1 MAHNALIHEPQDD
14 VAVAIVDLKNGDTA
28 SAVTLEGQPVGTVRV
43 TEDIPLG
50 HKIAMRDIPAG
61 QQVIKYG
68 RVIGKA
74 VQPIPQGA
82 HVHTH
87 NLKSIR
93 WQ

>member
-14 VAVAIVDLKNGDTA
+14 VAVAIVDLKNGDMA

-74 VQPIPQGA
+74 VQSIPQGA

>member
-74 VQPIPQGA
+74 VQAIPQGA

>member
-61 QQVIKYG
+61 QPVIKYG

-74 VQPIPQGA
+74 VQAIPQGA

>member
-14 VAVAIVDLKNGDTA
+14 VAVAIVDLKAGDTA
-28 SAVTLEGQPVGTVRV
+28 SAVTLEGQPVGTVKV
-43 TEDIPLG
+43 TQDIPLG

-61 QQVIKYG
+61 HHVIKYG

-74 VQPIPQGA
+74 VQAIPQGA